1 MKQRI
6 FSVAAALCMLAA
18 SGAYAQNRNPKQET
32 LRERPTVEQ
41 MTRRQTER
49 MTRELGLDEVQAKKV
64 YAINLKRNQQMEAC
78 RAEMQKNRQ
87 SEAAEMKSVLTDEQ
101 YGTWSQ
107 MQGPMPSA
115 HRGKMDKNGKQGC
128 CKQNT
133 KCAKERTK

>member
-1 MKQRI
+1 
-6 FSVAAALCMLAA
+6 
-18 SGAYAQNRNPKQET
+18 
-32 LRERPTVEQ
+32 

-101 YGTWSQ
+101 YGKWSQ
-107 MQGPMPSA
+107 MQGPMPRA

>member
-64 YAINLKRNQQMEAC
+64 
-78 RAEMQKNRQ
+78 
-87 SEAAEMKSVLTDEQ
+87 
-101 YGTWSQ
+101 
-107 MQGPMPSA
+107 
-115 HRGKMDKNGKQGC
+115 
-128 CKQNT
+128 
-133 KCAKERTK
+133 